1 VEIMSVQAFFSV
13 EHFGGHIGQAI
24 DMTQQHSH
32 SFLAKFLAASADC
45 APVRLPH
52 HRMMGDQT
60 GPHKANQYFRV
71 VPGVVARET
80 SLRDTSPASEDIIA
94 AVPLRQDHFAR
105 FLVHRLPV
113 HDQALPINHSDT
125 KIFRIV
131 DMVIDPP
138 FASPGRLGAGSI
150 RFTPHQVLGQTSLE
164 NAPTPM
170 KPFCG
175 TRETLL
181 KHARGNS
188 VVNNAAAKDARRLT

>member
-1 VEIMSVQAFFSV
+1 
-13 EHFGGHIGQAI
+13 
-24 DMTQQHSH
+24 
-32 SFLAKFLAASADC
+32 
-45 APVRLPH
+45 
-52 HRMMGDQT
+52 MMGDQT

-80 SLRDTSPASEDIIA
+80 SFQDTGPAGEDIIA
-94 AVPLRQDHFAR
+94 AVPPRQDHFAR

-113 HDQALPINHSDT
+113 HDQTLPINHSDT
-125 KIFRIV
+125 KIFWIV
-131 DMVIDPP
+131 DIVIDPP
-138 FASPGRLGAGSI
+138 FASPGRLGGGVHSLPSGAGADP
-150 RFTPHQVLGQTSLE
+150 RE

-188 VVNNAAAKDARRLT
+188 VVNSAAAKDARRLT